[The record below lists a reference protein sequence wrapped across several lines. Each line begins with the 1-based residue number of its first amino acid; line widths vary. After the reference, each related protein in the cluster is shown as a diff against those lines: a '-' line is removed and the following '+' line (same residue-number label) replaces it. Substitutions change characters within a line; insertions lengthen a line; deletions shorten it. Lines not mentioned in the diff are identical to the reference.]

1 VVTRAARV
9 GLEVAVPDFFRHA
22 TLAELAGA
30 ARPVSGPLPSPAAP
44 TTPSAAGLDAAAAG
58 LGAEELEE
66 LLAEIESSD
75 RTVR

>member
-1 VVTRAARV
+1 
-9 GLEVAVPDFFRHA
+9 
-22 TLAELAGA
+22 
-30 ARPVSGPLPSPAAP
+30 VSGPLPSPAAP